1 MRKRIGVIFLSLSL
15 AVTPTMIAFAADE
28 TEVGEI
34 MPETIEETVVETKA
48 ETITETSE
56 ETSLQEEV
64 GLTTVETTEETM
76 METESETISETETE
90 SKGFT
95 EKLIEEYSEEGIL
108 EEATDEFYA
117 CYDGILDFTDPNSE
131 IIPLIIP
138 CTYDYSM
145 AHEVLRLVNQARAE
159 YGIEP
164 LIWDSELEEAAC
176 VRAAECSIVFDHT
189 RPNGQNCFS
198 LTDKMYGENIA
209 AGYRS
214 AESVVAGWMNSAGH
228 RANILN
234 PSFKSMGVS
243 GVYSDGGIYWSQN
256 FGMTNGDGR
265 YIADGQED
273 VALVIEARGTEAA
286 CQVKNFVIR
295 LYEKVLGRKADT
307 VGLAEWFNQLILGNN
322 TGAEVAQGFFFSDE
336 FKNKNTSNETYVDVL
351 YATMFDRSA
360 DPGGKSA
367 WLDILDTGFSRT
379 YAYRG
384 FVESQEFTKLCESY
398 GIQRGSVT
406 LTEPR
411 DQNDGITRFVSRL
424 YSKALGRT
432 PDVSGLNAWTNVILN
447 KESSPEKVAFGFFFS
462 DEMKKKNLS
471 NEEFTKV
478 LYRVFLNREAD
489 SAGLESW
496 VKLLK
501 DGMRR
506 QAVMYGVS
514 KSQEFGDV
522 LRSFGLAPTQGT
534 IVYVT
539 SSGEKYHKNS
549 CRTVRGNTL
558 PLIIEDAESSGYTP
572 CGVCYQ

>member
-1 MRKRIGVIFLSLSL
+1 MRKRIGVIVLSLSL
-15 AVTPTMIAFAADE
+15 AMTPTMNAFAVDE
-28 TEVGEI
+28 TEVTET
-34 MPETIEETVVETKA
+34 MPETIGETVIGTKT

-64 GLTTVETTEETM
+64 ESITVGATEETI
-76 METESETISETETE
+76 METEDEIVPETETE
-90 SKGFT
+90 SRGFT
-95 EKLIEEYSEEGIL
+95 EQLIEEHSEEGIL
-108 EEATDEFYA
+108 EEAPDEFYA

-131 IIPLIIP
+131 IIPLILP
-138 CTYDYSM
+138 CTYNYSM
-145 AHEVLRLVNQARAE
+145 AHEVLRLVNQVRAE
-159 YGIEP
+159 YGIAP
-164 LIWDSELEEAAC
+164 LVWDSELEEAAC
-176 VRAAECSIVFDHT
+176 VRAVECSLVFDHT
-189 RPNGQNCFS
+189 RPNGQSCFS

-209 AGYRS
+209 AGFGS

-234 PSFKSMGVS
+234 PDFKSMGVS
-243 GVYSDGGIYWSQN
+243 AAYSDGVIYWSQN
-256 FGMTNGDGR
+256 FGISNGDGH
-265 YIADGQED
+265 YIADGQQGM
-273 VALVIEARGTEAA
+273 ALIIEARGTEAA

-295 LYEKVLGRKADT
+295 LYEKVLGRKADP

-322 TGAEVAQGFFFSDE
+322 TGADVAQGFFFSDE
-336 FKNKNTSNETYVDVL
+336 FKNKNTSNEVYVDVL
-351 YATMFDRSA
+351 YATMFDRAA
-360 DPGGKSA
+360 DPSGKSA

-432 PDVSGLNAWTNVILN
+432 PDISGLNAWTNVILN

-489 SAGLESW
+489 GAGLESW
-496 VKLLK
+496 LKLLK
-501 DGMRR
+501 DGMSR

-514 KSQEFGDV
+514 KSQEFGDI
-522 LRSFGLAPTQGT
+522 LRSFGLEPTQGT

-539 SSGEKYHKNS
+539 SSGERYHKNG

-558 PLIIEDAESSGYTP
+558 PLIIEDAESIGYTP
-572 CGVCYQ
+572 CGVCYR

>member
-15 AVTPTMIAFAADE
+15 AVTPTMIAFASDRAEVAETTSENMAEPIVE
-28 TEVGEI
+28 TETVMDTSEEI
-34 MPETIEETVVETKA
+34 SSEEEIELTTV
-48 ETITETSE
+48 ETSE
-56 ETSLQEEV
+56 ETV
-64 GLTTVETTEETM
+64 K
-76 METESETISETETE
+76 ETESAMVSETESE

-95 EKLIEEYSEEGIL
+95 EKLIEEHSEEGIL
-108 EEATDEFYA
+108 EEAPDEFYT

-164 LIWDSELEEAAC
+164 LIWDSELEAAAC
-176 VRAAECSIVFDHT
+176 VRAAECSLIFSHT
-189 RPNGQNCFS
+189 RPNGQQCFS

-214 AESVVAGWMNSAGH
+214 AESVVAGWMNSVGH

-234 PSFKSMGVS
+234 SNFKSMGVS
-243 GVYSDGGIYWSQN
+243 VAYNDGNMYWSQN
-256 FGMTNGDGR
+256 FGMTDGDGC
-265 YIADGQED
+265 YFADGQED

-360 DPGGKSA
+360 DPGGKGA

-432 PDVSGLNAWTNVILN
+432 PDSSGLNAWTNVILN

-489 SAGLESW
+489 GAGLESW
-496 VKLLK
+496 LKLLK
-501 DGMRR
+501 DGMSR

-514 KSQEFGDV
+514 KSQEFGDI
-522 LRSFGLAPTQGT
+522 LHSFGLEPTQGT

-539 SSGEKYHKNS
+539 SSGERYHKNG
-549 CRTVRGNTL
+549 CRTVKGNTL
-558 PLIIEDAESSGYTP
+558 PLLIEDAESIGYTP
-572 CGVCYQ
+572 CGVCYR

>member
-1 MRKRIGVIFLSLSL
+1 MIGRIQMKKRIGAIFLSLSL
-15 AVTPTMIAFAADE
+15 VMTPTMNTFALDE
-28 TEVGEI
+28 TGAEETV
-34 MPETIEETVVETKA
+34 PETI
-48 ETITETSE
+48 
-56 ETSLQEEV
+56 
-64 GLTTVETTEETM
+64 VETTEETAPETVAETILETKGETFG
-76 METESETISETETE
+76 ETESEMISDAETEAN
-90 SKGFT
+90 GFT

-108 EEATDEFYA
+108 EEAPDEFYA

-131 IIPLIIP
+131 IIPLILP
-138 CTYDYSM
+138 CTYNYSM
-145 AHEVLRLVNQARAE
+145 AHEVLRLVNQVRAE
-159 YGIEP
+159 YGIAP
-164 LIWDSELEEAAC
+164 LVWDSELEEAAC
-176 VRAAECSIVFDHT
+176 VRAVECSLVFDHT
-189 RPNGQNCFS
+189 RPNGQSCSS

-209 AGYRS
+209 AGFGS

-234 PSFKSMGVS
+234 PDFKSMGVS
-243 GVYSDGGIYWSQN
+243 AAYSDGVIYWSQN
-256 FGMTNGDGR
+256 FGISNGDGH
-265 YIADGQED
+265 YIADGQEGM
-273 VALVIEARGTEAA
+273 ALIIEARGTEAA

-295 LYEKVLGRKADT
+295 LYEKVLGRKADP

-322 TGAEVAQGFFFSDE
+322 TGADVAQGFFFSDE
-336 FKNKNTSNETYVDVL
+336 FKSKNTSNEAYVDVL
-351 YATMFDRSA
+351 YATMFDRAA
-360 DPGGKSA
+360 DPSGKSA

-432 PDVSGLNAWTNVILN
+432 PDISGLNAWTNVILN

-462 DEMKKKNLS
+462 DEMKKNLS

-496 VKLLK
+496 VKLLE

-514 KSQEFGDV
+514 KSQEFGDI
-522 LRSFGLAPTQGT
+522 LRSFGLEPTQGT

-539 SSGEKYHKNS
+539 SSGERYHKNG

-558 PLIIEDAESSGYTP
+558 PLIIEDAESIGYTP
-572 CGVCYQ
+572 CGVCYR